1 MADQQHDVD
10 DVTPPSPPPAP
21 SSGNNTFH
29 PPNSAAASPALP
41 TTSTPTT
48 LSLAFPESNSNENS
62 ETKAR
67 ILAQQREVM
76 LRRRQEG
83 MRAEAVRSVEDP
95 SSSSSSAAASAYHT
109 PGIKQFSTPQTE
121 EDENKA
127 NQNPAK
133 QSKRVVPMPQGPP
146 PTSASRRIHSYR
158 TNMPSSSFFDDKKE
172 ATPPKSSPK
181 PPRAPPALPS
191 PSVNDENESSDSEAD
206 DDEGPAGN
214 NKTSLP
220 SSLSYK
226 NDDDS
231 GVDDSISVSAAFA
244 LQSSD
249 SFRQPL
255 DLTTLLATRADVH
268 RFVTHP
274 LPRTAGAMHCYIKR
288 RKTGAGKLYPEYYL
302 YTRQGDH
309 FLMAAKKQANNKTSN
324 YHVTLNDRD
333 FVKESPDY
341 LGKLRANFVGTE
353 FQLFGRGSSSS
364 SSSKSANGAGMLG
377 LSSGPLNVGTPREEL
392 GVVVYAANVLG
403 ARGPRKMQAFLPRVS
418 KVDDRVVDWK
428 EEEDLA
434 DQDAM
439 LERVR
444 RGDTAKL
451 HHFIN
456 KPPRWNDQ
464 VGAYVLNFM
473 GRVTMASVK
482 NFQLIDPEDHE
493 TVMLQFG
500 RVGKHD
506 FTMDVRWPFTPLQ
519 ALWVVLSSFDSKI
532 ACD

>member
-1 MADQQHDVD
+1 
-10 DVTPPSPPPAP
+10 
-21 SSGNNTFH
+21 
-29 PPNSAAASPALP
+29 
-41 TTSTPTT
+41 
-48 LSLAFPESNSNENS
+48 
-62 ETKAR
+62 
-67 ILAQQREVM
+67 M

-95 SSSSSSAAASAYHT
+95 SSSSASASASAYHT
-109 PGIKQFSTPQTE
+109 PGIKQFSAPQTE
-121 EDENKA
+121 DDENKA
-127 NQNPAK
+127 NQNSAK

-158 TNMPSSSFFDDKKE
+158 ANMSSSSSFDDKKE
-172 ATPPKSSPK
+172 ATPPKSPPK

-191 PSVNDENESSDSEAD
+191 SSISDENESSDSEAD
-206 DDEGPAGN
+206 DDESSGGN
-214 NKTSLP
+214 SKTSFP
-220 SSLSYK
+220 SSLPHK
-226 NDDDS
+226 NNDDG
-231 GVDDSISVSAAFA
+231 GVDDSISVTAALA
-244 LQSSD
+244 LQSFE

-274 LPRTAGAMHCYIKR
+274 MPRTAGAMHCYIKR

-333 FVKESPDY
+333 FAKESPDY

-353 FQLFGRGSSSS
+353 FQLFDRGSSSS
-364 SSSKSANGAGMLG
+364 SSSSKGADGAGMLG
-377 LSSGPLNVGTPREEL
+377 LSSGPSNVGTPREEL

-418 KVDDRVVDWK
+418 KVDGRAVDWK
-428 EEEDLA
+428 EDEDLA

-444 RGDTAKL
+444 RGDTAKF

-482 NFQLIDPEDHE
+482 NFQLIEPEDHE
-493 TVMLQFG
+493 TVVLQFG

-519 ALWVVLSSFDSKI
+519 ALGVVLSSFDSKI

>member
-1 MADQQHDVD
+1 MADRQRGRDFPAD
-10 DVTPPSPPPAP
+10 LPPPPLAP
-21 SSGNNTFH
+21 SSSSGTCH
-29 PPNSAAASPALP
+29 PPNIAAACATLP
-41 TTSTPTT
+41 TTSTPAKF
-48 LSLAFPESNSNENS
+48 SIAFPDSNNESS
-62 ETKAR
+62 EIKAR

-109 PGIKQFSTPQTE
+109 PGIKQFSTPQTVE
-121 EDENKA
+121 GESQA
-127 NQNPAK
+127 NQNAAK

-146 PTSASRRIHSYR
+146 PTSASRRIYSYR
-158 TNMPSSSFFDDKKE
+158 ANISSSSSFDNKKE
-172 ATPPKSSPK
+172 AAPSK
-181 PPRAPPALPS
+181 PPFKPTREPLAIASLN
-191 PSVNDENESSDSEAD
+191 VNDESESSDSEGD
-206 DDEGPAGN
+206 DDDSPAGN
-214 NKTSLP
+214 SKISLP
-220 SSLSYK
+220 SSLSLK

-231 GVDDSISVSAAFA
+231 GVDDSISVNSALVFQA
-244 LQSSD
+244 SESI
-249 SFRQPL
+249 RKPL
-255 DLTTLLATRADVH
+255 DISTLLATRTDVR

-274 LPRTAGAMHCYIKR
+274 VPRTAGVVHCYIKR
-288 RKTGAGKLYPEYYL
+288 SKAGTGKLYPEYRL
-302 YTRQGDH
+302 YTRQGSH

-333 FVKESPDY
+333 FAKESPDY

-353 FQLFGRGSSSS
+353 FQIFDRGSKASID
-364 SSSKSANGAGMLG
+364 SKDVDGAGLLG
-377 LSSGPLNVGTPREEL
+377 SNSGPSNASTPREEL

-428 EEEDLA
+428 DEEDLT

-444 RGDTAKL
+444 RGDTAKF

-482 NFQLIDPEDHE
+482 NFQLIEPEDHE
-493 TVMLQFG
+493 VVVLQFG

-519 ALWVVLSSFDSKI
+519 ALAVALSSFDSKI

>member
-1 MADQQHDVD
+1 
-10 DVTPPSPPPAP
+10 
-21 SSGNNTFH
+21 
-29 PPNSAAASPALP
+29 
-41 TTSTPTT
+41 
-48 LSLAFPESNSNENS
+48 
-62 ETKAR
+62 
-67 ILAQQREVM
+67 
-76 LRRRQEG
+76 

-95 SSSSSSAAASAYHT
+95 SSSSASASASAYHT
-109 PGIKQFSTPQTE
+109 PGIKQFSTPQIE

-158 TNMPSSSFFDDKKE
+158 ANMSSSSSFDDKKE
-172 ATPPKSSPK
+172 ATPPKSPPT

-191 PSVNDENESSDSEAD
+191 PSTKDENESSDSEAD
-206 DDEGPAGN
+206 DDEGPEGN
-214 NKTSLP
+214 SKTSLP
-220 SSLSYK
+220 SSLPH
-226 NDDDS
+226 DDDS
-231 GVDDSISVSAAFA
+231 GIDDSISVKAALA
-244 LQSSD
+244 LQSSE

-274 LPRTAGAMHCYIKR
+274 VPRTAGAMHCYIKR
-288 RKTGAGKLYPEYYL
+288 RKTGAGKLYPEYCL
-302 YTRQGDH
+302 YTRQGGH

-333 FVKESPDY
+333 FAKESPDY

-353 FQLFGRGSSSS
+353 FQLFDHGSNSSNS
-364 SSSKSANGAGMLG
+364 SSSKGVDGAGMLG
-377 LSSGPLNVGTPREEL
+377 LSSGPSNVGTPREEL

-418 KVDDRVVDWK
+418 KVNDRAINWK
-428 EEEDLA
+428 EEEDLVE
-434 DQDAM
+434 QDAM

-444 RGDTAKL
+444 RGDTAKF

-482 NFQLIDPEDHE
+482 NFQLIEPEDHE
-493 TVMLQFG
+493 TVVLQFG

-519 ALWVVLSSFDSKI
+519 ALGVVLSSFDSKI